1 MLPVGRTLGVEPGL
15 GQRFLVLGHGF
26 RARISWSALGL
37 GYGSD
42 FVVRLRVKR
51 LVVGARC
58 AGIGNANL
66 AITIDY
72 YHQCSAASLETGNAP
87 RLQS

>member
-1 MLPVGRTLGVEPGL
+1 MGWDVGVGGLCEGLGQTSGLEPGL

-51 LVVGARC
+51 LVVGARF

-66 AITIDY
+66 AITIITIRA
-72 YHQCSAASLETGNAP
+72 QLP
-87 RLQS
+87 P